1 MTDEGVLDAF
11 AADYLAANLYL
22 SAPMEQLVPEVLEL
36 GRSPVGAPPTREI
49 ASVTD
54 EVADGVPIRIYQGDG
69 PPTGLVVYFHGGGF
83 VIGSIGLMDN
93 VAREIAHGS
102 GAVVVSVEYRLA
114 PEHPYPA
121 ALDDCETVT
130 RWALANAGRF
140 GLSPAS
146 VAIAGESAG
155 GNLSAGLALRL
166 REAGDVS
173 VAGQVLIYPAVAG
186 SLGTFPSR
194 EAFDGVVLTRGTTT
208 LYWQAYCGGQNLDE
222 DPFAAPL
229 WAHSLKGC
237 PPPWSCSAAATSCAT
252 RAAPTPNGC
261 TTRASMWRSSPTPAS
276 RTASSTSASRPPP
289 RRLPSSATGSG
300 RGWRRRAR
308 AAAEPGW
315 WSAGAGHVP
324 PLTGRASGG
333 VCCGGTRPHRRTARD
348 ARSTEGCAWR
358 RSPWLRS

>member
-1 MTDEGVLDAF
+1 MADEGVLDVW
-11 AADYLAANLYL
+11 AAEWLAANPYI
-22 SAPMEQLVPEVLEL
+22 SAQLDELLPEVLEL

-49 ASVTD
+49 AKVTD
-54 EVADGVPIRIYQGDG
+54 EVVEGVPIRIYQGDG

-93 VAREIAHGS
+93 VARELAHGS

-166 REAGDVS
+166 RDADDVS
-173 VAGQVLIYPAVAG
+173 LAGQVLIYPAVAG

-194 EAFDGVVLTRGTTT
+194 EAFDGVVLHHATTS
-208 LYWQAYCGGQNLDE
+208 LYWQAYCGGQDLNG

-229 WAHSLKGC
+229 WAHSLKGL
-237 PPPWSCSAAATSCAT
+237 PPALVVLG
-252 RAAPTPNGC
+252 GC
-261 TTRASMWRSSPTPAS
+261 DVLRD
-276 RTASSTSASRPPP
+276 
-289 RRLPSSATGSG
+289 
-300 RGWRRRAR
+300 
-308 AAAEPGW
+308 E
-315 WSAGAGHVP
+315 
-324 PLTGRASGG
+324 GRAYANRLHDEG
-333 VCCGGTRPHRRTARD
+333 VEVDVVTFPGQPHGFINLGFPTAEQAF
-348 ARSTEGCAWR
+348 ARIGD
-358 RSPWLRS
+358 WLRSRLASV